1 MKITMK
7 TAHITFP
14 LLALT
19 CLCQPAL
26 AESSLFSIQDGD
38 GFKRFAVSAGWLHVM
53 PQGNPNNL
61 NITTAVPRGR
71 ETGVGEIRVK
81 DITDNAELTATQSGL
96 LNTLGA
102 LTGGVIPE
110 DVSNGLNAKARVYGI
125 DQWSAQGTGIQAED
139 VDTLGLMFNY
149 FFTDNVSLQLI
160 GGIPPK
166 VDLKGVGNVTAP
178 LHAEA
183 SANLLGDFE
192 LNKDIQI
199 TNLDSFSKAAT
210 VRAWTPG
217 VTLQYHFGK
226 TGVNKFRPYVGIGAM
241 YAWFDDIKLNKGLA
255 SDLIAA
261 GHMIQNV
268 LDDKAGAALGGKTS
282 SANPYVKVKAD
293 SALAPMATAGF
304 TYDFNDRW
312 FSTASVSYA
321 ALNNKA
327 KILVLSDKDNSE
339 LIRAETKVDINPLIT
354 YLGVGY
360 RF

>member
-1 MKITMK
+1 MKI
-7 TAHITFP
+7 ARI
-14 LLALT
+14 ALPCLMMT
-19 CLCQPAL
+19 GLCQPVFAD
-26 AESSLFSIQDGD
+26 SSLFSIQDGD

-53 PQGNPNNL
+53 PQGKPNNL
-61 NITTAVPRGR
+61 NINTAVPPGR
-71 ETGVGEIRVK
+71 ETGVGEINVS
-81 DITDNAELTATQSGL
+81 DITENADLSLTQAGL

-110 DVSNGLNAKARVYGI
+110 DVSNGLNAKASVYGI
-125 DQWSAQGTGIQAED
+125 DQWRAQGTGIKAED
-139 VDTLGLMFNY
+139 VDTLGLMLNY
-149 FFTDNVSLQLI
+149 FFTDNVSVQLI
-160 GGIPPK
+160 GGVPPK
-166 VDLKGVGNVTAP
+166 VDLKGVGNITAP
-178 LHAEA
+178 LHAQA
-183 SANLLGDFE
+183 SANLLGDFD

-199 TNLDSFSKAAT
+199 TNLDSFDKAAS
-210 VRAWTPG
+210 VRAWTPA

-226 TGVNKFRPYVGIGAM
+226 TGFNKFRPYVGIGAM
-241 YAWFDDIKLNKGLA
+241 YAWFDDIKLNKGLE

-268 LDDKAGAALGGKTS
+268 LDDKAGAALAGKTS

-293 SALAPMATAGF
+293 TALAPMATAGF

-312 FSTASVSYA
+312 FTTASVSYA

-339 LIRAETKVDINPLIT
+339 LIRAETTVDINPLIT